1 MPLDGE
7 PPKTRRLPMPAPALT
22 SVSPTDFAQSSA
34 PVVCA
39 HVGSALLE
47 AVGEDAVSFLHGQL
61 SSDVQALAP
70 GRGQYWSYNSPK
82 GRMLAN
88 GVLWRPASEG
98 GRVMLILAAD
108 LADTIRRR
116 LSMFV
121 LRSKVV
127 INDVRDGYALLGLA
141 GPGAGD
147 AARAALGIAVA
158 PLTATSFKG
167 DATAFTMPDGRII
180 VACPTASAPIIHA
193 ALARH
198 AVTADTQM
206 WRWHAI
212 RVGVPKIT
220 AATSDL
226 FVPQALNWDLLGG
239 ISFQKGCY
247 PGQEIVARMQYLGRL
262 KERLYAFR
270 TSAEDVEPPTRLYS
284 SVFGD
289 QPCGTVV
296 NAAPD
301 PAGGSALLAVVQQ
314 AAVGADD
321 LRLDMTDGPSIARQP
336 LPYPIPE
343 ASAPR
348 APRSLS

>member
-1 MPLDGE
+1 MPT
-7 PPKTRRLPMPAPALT
+7 PTLT
-22 SVSPTDFAQSSA
+22 SVTNSAQSSA
-34 PVVCA
+34 PIVCA
-39 HVGSALLE
+39 HLGSALLE
-47 AVGEDAVSFLHGQL
+47 IVGDDAVSFLHGQL
-61 SSDVQALAP
+61 SSDVAGLAP

-88 GVLWRPASEG
+88 GVLWRPSADAS
-98 GRVMLILAAD
+98 RVAMIVAAD
-108 LADTIRRR
+108 LAETIRRR

-127 INDVRDGYALLGLA
+127 INDGRERYTLLGLA
-141 GPGAGD
+141 GLGAGD
-147 AARAALGIAVA
+147 AARDALGIAVA
-158 PLTATSFKG
+158 PLAALPFKG
-167 DATAFTMPDGRII
+167 DGTAFTLPDGRIL
-180 VACPTASAPIIHA
+180 VACPTASAPVVHG

-198 AVTADTQM
+198 AAAADSEM

-212 RVGVPKIT
+212 RAGVPKLT

-270 TSAEDVEPPTRLYS
+270 TSAEDVHPGMRLYS
-284 SVFGD
+284 ALFCD

-301 PAGGSALLAVVQQ
+301 PAGGSALLAVAQH
-314 AAVGADD
+314 AAIEADD
-321 LRLDMTDGPSIARQP
+321 LRLGTSDGPALSREA
-336 LPYPIPE
+336 LPYAVPE
-343 ASAPR
+343 PTAPR
-348 APRSLS
+348 TPRSL